1 MHMKRGRQ
9 FGLLTLAL
17 VVLLAACRQKP
28 KDGRTD
34 TYTSGTV
41 AIAADES
48 FQPIVEEEIFV
59 FESLYPMADLVPH
72 YVTEVEAVNLLLKDS
87 LRLAITSRRLTP
99 EELYSFNSRKFF
111 PQQIKIATDGLA
123 LITNLGNPDTL
134 ISVNSIRDVLTGKK
148 TRWKEIYPNSRLG
161 EIQLVFDNKN
171 SSTVRFAIDSICR
184 GKELAG
190 NVSALNTNKEVIN
203 FVAKTPGAI
212 GIVGVNWLS
221 DRNDSTGLSFNKEVN
236 VMSVSHSTQPTVLNS
251 FKPYQYYLYTGDYPL
266 ARDLYALV
274 NDPRNGLCWGFS
286 GFLTS
291 YRGQLII
298 QKSGLLPATQ
308 AVRVVNVKDE

>member
-1 MHMKRGRQ
+1 MKRDRQ
-9 FGLLTLAL
+9 FGLWLLMVGFLL
-17 VVLLAACRQKP
+17 VGCKQKA

-34 TYTSGTV
+34 TYTTGTV

-48 FQPIVEEEIFV
+48 FRPIVEEEIDV
-59 FESLYPMADLVPH
+59 FEALYPQADIVPH
-72 YVTEVEAVNLLLKDS
+72 FVTEVEAVNLLLKDS
-87 LRLAITSRRLTP
+87 LRLVIASRRLTP
-99 EELYSFNSRKFF
+99 GEKYSFNSRKFF
-111 PQQIKIATDGLA
+111 PQEIKIATDGLA
-123 LITNLGNPDTL
+123 LITNLSNPDSL
-134 ISVNSIRDVLTGKK
+134 ISVDAIRGILTGEK
-148 TRWKEIYPNSRLG
+148 TQWKDIYSDSRLG

-184 GKELAG
+184 GKQLAG

-203 FVAKTPGAI
+203 YVSKTPGAM
-212 GIVGVNWLS
+212 GIIGVNWLS
-221 DRNDSTGLSFNKEVN
+221 DRNDSTGLSFNKEVR
-236 VMSVSHSTQPTVLNS
+236 VMSVSQSTRPNIENS
-251 FKPYQYYLYTGDYPL
+251 FKPYQAYLYYGDYPL
-266 ARDLYALV
+266 SRDIYALV

-308 AVRVVNVKDE
+308 AVRIVNVKDE

>member
-1 MHMKRGRQ
+1 MNRRARQ
-9 FGLLTLAL
+9 FGLLFLL
-17 VVLLAACRQKP
+17 VGMSLTACKQKPP

-34 TYTSGTV
+34 TYTTGTV

-48 FQPIVEEEIFV
+48 FQPIVQEEIDV
-59 FESLYPMADLVPH
+59 FENLYPEADIIPH

-87 LRLAITSRRLTP
+87 LRLVIASRKLTP
-99 EELYSFNSRKFF
+99 EEKESFNSRKFF
-111 PQQIKIATDGLA
+111 PQEIKIATDGLA
-123 LITNLGNPDTL
+123 LITNLENPDSL
-134 ISVNSIRDVLTGKK
+134 ISVDNIRSILVGEK
-148 TRWKEIYPNSRLG
+148 TRWKDIYPESRLG
-161 EIQLVFDNKN
+161 DIHLVFDNKN

-184 GKELAG
+184 GKQLAG
-190 NVSALNTNKEVIN
+190 NVSALKTNKEVIN

-221 DRNDSTGLSFNKEVN
+221 DRNDSTGLSFNKEVH

-251 FKPYQYYLYTGDYPL
+251 FKPYQYYLYNGDYPL
-266 ARDLYALV
+266 ARDLYVLV

>member
-1 MHMKRGRQ
+1 MKRGRQ
-9 FGLLTLAL
+9 FGLLFLVLA
-17 VVLLAACRQKP
+17 VSFAACRQAP

-59 FESLYPMADLVPH
+59 FESLYPLADLVPH

-111 PQQIKIATDGLA
+111 PQQIKFATDGLA
-123 LITNLGNPDTL
+123 LISNLSNPDTL
-134 ISVNSIRDVLTGKK
+134 ISVSAIRDILTGTK
-148 TRWKEIYPNSRLG
+148 TRWKDIYPNSRLG
-161 EIQLVFDNKN
+161 DIQLVFDNKN
-171 SSTVRFAIDSICR
+171 SSTVRFAIDSICH

-190 NVSALNTNKEVIN
+190 NVSALKTNKEVIN

-221 DRNDSTGLSFNKEVN
+221 DRNDSTGLSFNKEVH

-251 FKPYQYYLYTGDYPL
+251 FKPYQYYLYNGDYPL
-266 ARDLYALV
+266 ARDLYVLV

>member
-1 MHMKRGRQ
+1 MKRGRQ
-9 FGLLTLAL
+9 FGLLFLVLA
-17 VVLLAACRQKP
+17 VSFAACRQAP

-59 FESLYPMADLVPH
+59 FESLYPLADLVPH

-99 EELYSFNSRKFF
+99 EEKYSFNSRKFF
-111 PQQIKIATDGLA
+111 PQEIKIATDGLA
-123 LITNLGNPDTL
+123 LITNLSNPDSL
-134 ISVNSIRDVLTGKK
+134 ISVDAIRGILTGEK
-148 TRWKEIYPNSRLG
+148 TQWKDIYPDSRLG

-184 GKELAG
+184 GKQLAG

-203 FVAKTPGAI
+203 YVSKTPGAM
-212 GIVGVNWLS
+212 GIIGVNWLS
-221 DRNDSTGLSFNKEVN
+221 DRNDSTGLSFNKEVR
-236 VMSVSHSTQPTVLNS
+236 VMSVSQSTRPNIENS
-251 FKPYQYYLYTGDYPL
+251 FKPYQAYLYYGDYPL
-266 ARDLYALV
+266 SRDIYALV

-308 AVRVVNVKDE
+308 AVRIVNVKDE

>member
-1 MHMKRGRQ
+1 MKRGRQ

-221 DRNDSTGLSFNKEVN
+221 DRSDSTGLSFNKEVN

>member
-9 FGLLTLAL
+9 FGLLFLVLA
-17 VVLLAACRQKP
+17 VSFAACRQAP

-59 FESLYPMADLVPH
+59 FESLYPLADLVPH

-123 LITNLGNPDTL
+123 LISNLSNPDTL
-134 ISVNSIRDVLTGKK
+134 ISVSAIRDILTGTK
-148 TRWKEIYPNSRLG
+148 TRWKDIYPNSRQG
-161 EIQLVFDNKN
+161 DIQLVFDNKN
-171 SSTVRFAIDSICR
+171 SSTVRFAIDSICH

-190 NVSALNTNKEVIN
+190 NVSALKTNKEVIN

-221 DRNDSTGLSFNKEVN
+221 DRNDSTGLSFNKEVH

-251 FKPYQYYLYTGDYPL
+251 FKPYQYYLYNGDYPL
-266 ARDLYALV
+266 ARDLYVLV

>member
-1 MHMKRGRQ
+1 MKRQ
-9 FGLLTLAL
+9 FLLLAVGAVL
-17 VVLLAACRQKP
+17 VLAACKQKP

-48 FQPIVEEEIFV
+48 FQPIVQEEIDV
-59 FESLYPMADLVPH
+59 FEALYPLADIVPH

-99 EELYSFNSRKFF
+99 EEKYSFNSRKFF
-111 PQQIKIATDGLA
+111 PQEIKIATDGLA
-123 LITNLGNPDTL
+123 LITNLDNPDSL
-134 ISVNSIRDVLTGKK
+134 ISVDAIRGILTGEKK
-148 TRWKEIYPNSRLG
+148 RWKDIYPDSPLTG

-171 SSTVRFAIDSICR
+171 SSTVRFAIDSICH
-184 GKELAG
+184 GQELTG
-190 NVSALNTNKEVIN
+190 NVSALKTNKEVIN
-203 FVAKTPGAI
+203 FVSKNRGAM

-221 DRNDSTGLSFNKEVN
+221 DRNDSTGLSFNKEIR
-236 VMSVSHSTQPTVLNS
+236 VMSVSHSTQPTIENS
-251 FKPYQYYLYTGDYPL
+251 FKPYQAYLYYGDYPL
-266 ARDLYALV
+266 ARDIYALV

-308 AVRVVNVKDE
+308 AVRIVNVKDE

>member
-1 MHMKRGRQ
+1 MKRGRQ
-9 FGLLTLAL
+9 FLLLAVGTAL
-17 VVLLAACRQKP
+17 VLAACKQKP

-48 FQPIVEEEIFV
+48 FQPIVQEEIDV
-59 FESLYPMADLVPH
+59 FEALYPLADIVPH

-99 EELYSFNSRKFF
+99 EEKYSFNSRKFF
-111 PQQIKIATDGLA
+111 PQEIKIATDGLA
-123 LITNLGNPDTL
+123 LITNLDNPDSL
-134 ISVNSIRDVLTGKK
+134 ISVDAIRGILTGEKK
-148 TRWKEIYPNSRLG
+148 RWKDIYPDSPLTG

-171 SSTVRFAIDSICR
+171 SSTVRFAIDSICH
-184 GKELAG
+184 GQELTG
-190 NVSALNTNKEVIN
+190 NVSALKTNKEVIN
-203 FVAKTPGAI
+203 FVSKNRGAM

-221 DRNDSTGLSFNKEVN
+221 DRNDSTGLSFNKEIR
-236 VMSVSHSTQPTVLNS
+236 VMSVSHSTQPTIENS
-251 FKPYQYYLYTGDYPL
+251 FKPYQAYLYYGDYPL
-266 ARDLYALV
+266 ARDIYALV

-308 AVRVVNVKDE
+308 AVRIVNVKDE

>member
-1 MHMKRGRQ
+1 MKRGRQ
-9 FGLLTLAL
+9 FGLLFLVLA
-17 VVLLAACRQKP
+17 VSFAACRQAP

-59 FESLYPMADLVPH
+59 FESLYPLADLVPH

-123 LITNLGNPDTL
+123 LISNLSNPDTL
-134 ISVNSIRDVLTGKK
+134 ISVSAIRDILTGTK
-148 TRWKEIYPNSRLG
+148 TRWKDIYPNSRQG
-161 EIQLVFDNKN
+161 DIQLVFDNKN
-171 SSTVRFAIDSICR
+171 SSTVRFAIDSICH

-190 NVSALNTNKEVIN
+190 NVSALKTNKEVIN

-221 DRNDSTGLSFNKEVN
+221 DRNDSTGLSFNKEVH

-251 FKPYQYYLYTGDYPL
+251 FKPYQYYLYNGDYPL
-266 ARDLYALV
+266 ARDLYVLV

>member
-1 MHMKRGRQ
+1 MRDK
-9 FGLLTLAL
+9 
-17 VVLLAACRQKP
+17 KP
-28 KDGRTD
+28 
-34 TYTSGTV
+34 
-41 AIAADES
+41 II
-48 FQPIVEEEIFV
+48 QEEIDV
-59 FESLYPMADLVPH
+59 FESLTPSATINPIYT
-72 YVTEVEAVNLLLKDS
+72 TEVEAVSLLLKDS
-87 LRLAITSRRLTP
+87 VRLAIATRTFTP
-99 EELYSFNSRKFF
+99 QELQSFQSRKFM
-111 PQQIKIATDGLA
+111 PRAIKVAVDGLA
-123 LITNLGNPDTL
+123 LIVNKQNPDTL
-134 ISVNSIRDVLTGKK
+134 ISVKDIRRILTGE
-148 TRWKEIYPNSRLG
+148 TQRWKDIYPNSRLG
-161 EIQLVFDNKN
+161 DIQLVFDNKN
-171 SSTVRFAIDSICR
+171 SSTVRFAIDSICH

-190 NVSALNTNKEVIN
+190 NVSALKTNKEVIN

-221 DRNDSTGLSFNKEVN
+221 DRNDSTGLSFNKEVH

-251 FKPYQYYLYTGDYPL
+251 FKPYQYYLYSGDYPL

>member
-1 MHMKRGRQ
+1 MKRGRQ
-9 FGLLTLAL
+9 FGLLFLVLA
-17 VVLLAACRQKP
+17 VSFAACRQAP

-59 FESLYPMADLVPH
+59 FESLYPLADLVPH

-123 LITNLGNPDTL
+123 LISNLSNPDTL
-134 ISVNSIRDVLTGKK
+134 ISVSAIRDILTGAK
-148 TRWKEIYPNSRLG
+148 TRWKDIYPNSRLG
-161 EIQLVFDNKN
+161 DIQLVFDNKN
-171 SSTVRFAIDSICR
+171 SSTVRFAIDSICH

-190 NVSALNTNKEVIN
+190 NVSALKTNKEVIN

-221 DRNDSTGLSFNKEVN
+221 DRNDSTGLSFNKEVH

-251 FKPYQYYLYTGDYPL
+251 FKPYQYYLYNGDYPL
-266 ARDLYALV
+266 ARDLYVLV

-298 QKSGLLPATQ
+298 QKSGLLPAPQ
-308 AVRVVNVKDE
+308 AVRVVNGKDE

>member
-1 MHMKRGRQ
+1 MKRGRQ
-9 FGLLTLAL
+9 FLLLAVGAVL
-17 VVLLAACRQKP
+17 VLAACKQKP

-48 FQPIVEEEIFV
+48 FQPIVQEEIDV
-59 FESLYPMADLVPH
+59 FEALYPLADIVPH

-99 EELYSFNSRKFF
+99 EEKYSFNSRKFF
-111 PQQIKIATDGLA
+111 PQEIKIATDGLA
-123 LITNLGNPDTL
+123 LITNLDNPDSL
-134 ISVNSIRDVLTGKK
+134 ISVDAIRGILTGEKK
-148 TRWKEIYPNSRLG
+148 RWKDIYPDSPLTG

-171 SSTVRFAIDSICR
+171 SSTVRFAIDSICH
-184 GKELAG
+184 GKELTG
-190 NVSALNTNKEVIN
+190 NVSALKTNKEVIN
-203 FVAKTPGAI
+203 FVSKNRGAM

-221 DRNDSTGLSFNKEVN
+221 DRNDSTGLSFNKEIR
-236 VMSVSHSTQPTVLNS
+236 VMSVSHSTQPTIENS
-251 FKPYQYYLYTGDYPL
+251 FKPYQAYLYYGDYPL
-266 ARDLYALV
+266 ARDIYALV

-308 AVRVVNVKDE
+308 AVRIVNVKDE